1 MFRIGARYE
10 LACNCDTDCSAFP
23 LIRALTVIV
32 YFLNFY
38 KITNNTYSN
47 FQFNCMRSI
56 SQLVDGSFT
65 RRKSGPEED
74 LGDKIGVLDIELLP
88 ITTLNHL
95 SSLSLNEIENLL
107 PVLRI
112 WDVKINGDERFNDT
126 FSGQV
131 VDQRIFADLNQILKI
146 YQLLILTITKKYS

>member
-1 MFRIGARYE
+1 
-10 LACNCDTDCSAFP
+10 
-23 LIRALTVIV
+23 
-32 YFLNFY
+32 
-38 KITNNTYSN
+38 
-47 FQFNCMRSI
+47 MRSI
-56 SQLVDGSFT
+56 SQLVDSSFT

-95 SSLSLNEIENLL
+95 NSLGLNEVENLL

-126 FSGQV
+126 FGGQV